1 MPFCTACGTENPQ
14 QAKFCLACGTALA
27 EAAPPSGEERKVIT
41 AIFVDLVGSTAR
53 SEQLDPE
60 DVKSL
65 VAPYHAQV
73 RAELERHG
81 GTFEKF
87 SGDAILALFG
97 TPKAHEDDPERA
109 IRAGLAVRN
118 AIAELNAADEWLD
131 LHIRV
136 GIHTGEALVMLGARA
151 AEGEWSAAGD
161 VLNTA
166 ARIQSGAPTDGI
178 LVGEQTYLAAKGL
191 FDFREAEPLEAKG
204 KSEPVPVWEVVSAR
218 DGAPARPVVQMP
230 LVGRKAELE
239 ELSSFCDAVLQERH
253 VGIAIILG
261 SPGIGKSRLLLE
273 LVRRLED
280 RCDIHRGKCLSYG
293 EGITYWPVAE
303 IIKDAA
309 RIVHADAAETTAA
322 KLAALLETLG
332 TSDPDELRTI
342 AAAVSN
348 IVGVATTPR
357 GTYSAAEIGQAEL
370 HWGLRR
376 LLELRAERRPTV
388 VVVEDLHWAE
398 PTLLEL
404 LAFIG
409 ESSRETPLLVL
420 GTARPEAAETPTP
433 IFIPTGRRRV
443 LELDA
448 LSGEDSVELIAE
460 LVPEGVQV
468 PIDRLLEAA
477 GGNPLFLEET
487 VRMLADVG
495 ASADGEEFPVPSNLQ
510 ALIASRLDQLGP
522 GEKRLAQNASVIGTT
537 FWPAAV
543 VAMNGIEGD
552 FEQGLAGLE
561 RRDLVRPGGTSR
573 IAGEREYAFKHVL
586 IRDVS
591 YGQLPKS
598 RRAVLHQRFADW
610 VIALPGREEELS
622 EIVAYHLEQ
631 ACLTARAVARPAE
644 PPPVDA
650 AVEALMRAAAKAERR
665 EGFREAERFYTRALD
680 LADEADVAT
689 RADLRYRRAR
699 MLVGR
704 GDLKLARDE
713 LTDVAAAAA
722 DADRPAL
729 RCGALLTLANVDWK
743 QGLAAEERPRLAEA
757 AAIAKEIGDRRLE
770 ILASFELANVRAWFD
785 AEATAGV
792 DDLRRTVERATD
804 YGDRVLLTEA
814 HLRLGTQLI
823 NLGQLAEAEEQFEQ
837 AVALAGEEGSHRD
850 EVRATTMLGFVKYY
864 RGEQDVAE
872 RLATQA
878 LEWLERTG
886 DSFLQIQNLRSL
898 ARYALARGDV
908 DEAEQ
913 RLRTALPLALPL
925 ALEGGGWLAMDIYR
939 HLAETLVR
947 RGRVD
952 DARELVAFAARN
964 VPEEDHY
971 ARAALLIGEA
981 IVATAGGESTT
992 AATAFAE
999 ALRLME
1005 EQQLVIDVGET
1016 RIALALALRAFGDAG
1031 GARTELERARA
1042 AFARMGA
1049 RTIVDQVDR
1058 ELAALTDQTGQ
1069 VETVETTR

>member
-27 EAAPPSGEERKVIT
+27 EAPPPSGEERKVIT

-87 SGDAILALFG
+87 SGDAVLALFG

-118 AIAELNAADEWLD
+118 AIAELNTADKWLD

-218 DGAPARPVVQMP
+218 DGAPARPIVQMP
-230 LVGRKAELE
+230 LVGREAELE

-253 VGIAIILG
+253 VGIATILG

-273 LVRRLED
+273 LVHRLED

-303 IIKDAA
+303 IIKGAA
-309 RIVHADAAETTAA
+309 RIVHDDAAETTAA

-332 TSDPDELRTI
+332 TSDLDELRTI

-398 PTLLEL
+398 ATLLEL
-404 LAFIG
+404 LEFIG
-409 ESSRETPLLVL
+409 ESSSETPLLVL
-420 GTARPEAAETPTP
+420 GTARPEAAETPSP
-433 IFIPTGRRRV
+433 IFTATSRRRV

-448 LSGEDSVELIAE
+448 LSGEDSVALIAE
-460 LVPEGVQV
+460 LVPAGLQV
-468 PIDRLLEAA
+468 PVDRVLEVA

-487 VRMLADVG
+487 VRMLAEAG
-495 ASADGEEFPVPSNLQ
+495 ASAEGAELPVPSNLQ

-522 GEKRLAQNASVIGTT
+522 NEKRLAQNASVIGTT
-537 FWPAAV
+537 FWLGAV
-543 VAMNGIEGD
+543 ASMNGIEGD
-552 FEQGLAGLE
+552 LDEALVELE
-561 RRDLVRPGGTSR
+561 RRDLVRPGDASR
-573 IAGEREYAFKHVL
+573 MADERAYAFKHAL

-591 YGQLPKS
+591 YGQVPKG
-598 RRAVLHQRFADW
+598 RRAVLHRRFADW
-610 VIALPGREEELS
+610 VIALPGRQEELS

-631 ACLTARAVARPAE
+631 ACLTARTVARPPE
-644 PPPVDA
+644 PPPIEGAVA
-650 AVEALMRAAAKAERR
+650 ALKRAAAKAERR
-665 EGFREAERFYTRALD
+665 EGFREAERFYSRALELVEDPESRLELRVKRCHALTSLGELRPARED
-680 LADEADVAT
+680 LLELAEETLA
-689 RADLRYRRAR
+689 ADLRN
-699 MLVGR
+699 
-704 GDLKLARDE
+704 
-713 LTDVAAAAA
+713 
-722 DADRPAL
+722 L
-729 RCGALLTLANVDWK
+729 RCESLVALANIDYK
-743 QGLAAEERPRLAEA
+743 QGRASDARSHLEEAQALAIRLE
-757 AAIAKEIGDRRLE
+757 DRRLE
-770 ILASFELANVRAWFD
+770 IRARYESALSRSWFEGEDTETIEDLRSGLAISEEL
-785 AEATAGV
+785 
-792 DDLRRTVERATD
+792 DDLALRIE
-804 YGDRVLLTEA
+804 G
-814 HLRLGTQLI
+814 HMRLGFVLF
-823 NLGQLAEAEEQFEQ
+823 NLGRLRESELHLERCADLAR
-837 AVALAGEEGSHRD
+837 VMGNHRD
-850 EVRATTMLGFVKYY
+850 EARVTFLLALAKHY
-864 RGEQDVAE
+864 RGEPEEAR
-872 RLATQA
+872 RLSLQA
-878 LEWLERTG
+878 SDWFERTG
-886 DSFLQIQNLRSL
+886 DSYFQIQNLRAL
-898 ARYALARGDV
+898 AIYALADDRLDK
-908 DEAEQ
+908 AEEWLQ
-913 RLRTALPLALPL
+913 AAILL
-925 ALEGGGWLAMDIYR
+925 ALESGGWLVLEIYR
-939 HLAETLVR
+939 LLVETLVR
-947 RGRVD
+947 KD
-952 DARELVAFAARN
+952 QLDEARKLVAFAARN
-964 VPEEDHY
+964 VPEEDVY
-971 ARAALLIGEA
+971 SRAALLLAEA
-981 IVATAGGESTT
+981 SVAAAGGDGD
-992 AATAFAE
+992 AALSRYPE
-999 ALRLME
+999 ALLLLE
-1005 EQQLVIDVGET
+1005 EQHLLIDLAEGHLTFGRTLRRFGRPEEAKAQFG
-1016 RIALALALRAFGDAG
+1016 RAYQIAAPMGAQALIA
-1031 GARTELERARA
+1031 ELERESPGLPHPTAAAR
-1042 AFARMGA
+1042 
-1049 RTIVDQVDR
+1049 DR
-1058 ELAALTDQTGQ
+1058 
-1069 VETVETTR
+1069 RPPP

>member
-14 QAKFCLACGTALA
+14 QAKFCLACGIALA
-27 EAAPPSGEERKVIT
+27 EAPPPSEERKIIT

-60 DVKSL
+60 DVKAL

-136 GIHTGEALVMLGARA
+136 GIHTGEALVMLGARV

-178 LVGEQTYLAAKGL
+178 LVGERTYLAAKGL
-191 FDFREAEPLEAKG
+191 FDFRETEPLEAKG
-204 KSEPVPVWEVVSAR
+204 KSEPVPVWEVVAAR
-218 DGAPARPVVQMP
+218 DGAPVRPVVQMP
-230 LVGRKAELE
+230 LVGREAELE

-253 VGIAIILG
+253 VGIATILG

-303 IIKDAA
+303 IIRGAA
-309 RIVHADAAETTAA
+309 RIVHDDDAETTAA

-398 PTLLEL
+398 ATLLEL
-404 LAFIG
+404 LEFIG

-420 GTARPEAAETPTP
+420 GTARPEAAETPSP
-433 IFIPTGRRRV
+433 IFTVTGRRRV

-448 LSGEDSVELIAE
+448 LSGEDSVALIAE
-460 LVPEGVQV
+460 LVPADLQV
-468 PIDRLLEAA
+468 PVDRVLEVA

-487 VRMLADVG
+487 VRMLAEAG
-495 ASADGEEFPVPSNLQ
+495 ASAEGAELPVPSNLQ

-522 GEKRLAQNASVIGTT
+522 NEKRLAQNASVIGTT
-537 FWPAAV
+537 FWPGAV
-543 VAMNGIEGD
+543 ASMNGIEGD
-552 FEQGLAGLE
+552 LDEALAELE
-561 RRDLVRPGGTSR
+561 RRDLVRPGDASGM
-573 IAGEREYAFKHVL
+573 ADERAYAFKHAL

-591 YGQLPKS
+591 YGQVPKG
-598 RRAVLHQRFADW
+598 RRAVLHRRFADW
-610 VIALPGREEELS
+610 VIALPGRQEELS

-631 ACLTARAVARPAE
+631 ACLTARTVARPPE
-644 PPPVDA
+644 PPPIEGAVDA
-650 AVEALMRAAAKAERR
+650 LKRAAAKAERR
-665 EGFREAERFYTRALD
+665 EGFREAERFYSRALELVEDPESRLELRVKRCHALTSLGELRPARED
-680 LADEADVAT
+680 LLELAEETLA
-689 RADLRYRRAR
+689 ADLRN
-699 MLVGR
+699 
-704 GDLKLARDE
+704 
-713 LTDVAAAAA
+713 
-722 DADRPAL
+722 L
-729 RCGALLTLANVDWK
+729 RCESLVALANIDYK
-743 QGLAAEERPRLAEA
+743 QGRASDARSHLEEAQALAVRLD
-757 AAIAKEIGDRRLE
+757 DRRLE
-770 ILASFELANVRAWFD
+770 IRARYESALSRSWFEGED
-785 AEATAGV
+785 TIE
-792 DDLRRTVERATD
+792 DLRSGLAISEELDSLALRIE
-804 YGDRVLLTEA
+804 G
-814 HLRLGTQLI
+814 HMRLGFVLF
-823 NLGQLAEAEEQFEQ
+823 NLGRLQESELHLERCADLAREM
-837 AVALAGEEGSHRD
+837 GNHRD
-850 EVRATTMLGFVKYY
+850 EARVTFLLALGKHY
-864 RGEQDVAE
+864 RGEPEEAR
-872 RLATQA
+872 RLSLQA
-878 LEWLERTG
+878 SDWFERTG
-886 DSFLQIQNLRSL
+886 DSYFQIQNLRAL
-898 ARYALARGDV
+898 AIYALADDRLDK
-908 DEAEQ
+908 AEEWLQ
-913 RLRTALPLALPL
+913 AALLL
-925 ALEGGGWLAMDIYR
+925 ALESGGWLVLEIYR
-939 HLAETLVR
+939 LLVETLVR
-947 RGRVD
+947 EGRLD
-952 DARELVAFAARN
+952 EARELVAFAARN
-964 VPEEDHY
+964 VPEEDVY
-971 ARAALLIGEA
+971 SRAALLL
-981 IVATAGGESTT
+981 
-992 AATAFAE
+992 AE
-999 ALRLME
+999 ASVAAAEGDGDAALSRYPEALLLLE
-1005 EQQLVIDVGET
+1005 EQHLLIDLAEGHLTFGRTLRRFGRPDEAKAQFG
-1016 RIALALALRAFGDAG
+1016 RAYQIAGPMGAQALIA
-1031 GARTELERARA
+1031 ELERESPGLAHPTA
-1042 AFARMGA
+1042 AAG
-1049 RTIVDQVDR
+1049 DR
-1058 ELAALTDQTGQ
+1058 RPAP
-1069 VETVETTR
+1069 